1 MFMSG
6 KRILVVDDH
15 EQIRASISEILL
27 LQGYEVQTV
36 INGKDTLDKVS
47 GFQPDLIVTD
57 ILMPDMDGYEL
68 LMKKWTDQ
76 QIYEIPI
83 IVVSAMISKYDIA
96 AGKALGAKKY
106 LTKPF
111 KTNELIEAIAEFV
124 K

>member
-1 MFMSG
+1 MSG
-6 KRILVVDDH
+6 KRILVVDDY

-27 LQGYEVQTV
+27 LQGYEVQTA
-36 INGKDTLDKVS
+36 INGKDALDKVS

-68 LMKKWTDQ
+68 LIKKWTDQ

>member
-1 MFMSG
+1 MSG

-15 EQIRASISEILL
+15 EQIRDSISEILEL
-27 LQGYEVQTV
+27 EQYEIETA
-36 INGKDTLDKVS
+36 INGKDALEKVAS
-47 GFQPDLIVTD
+47 FQPDLIVTD

-68 LMKKWTDQ
+68 MMKKWTDQ

-83 IVVSAMISKYDIA
+83 IVVSAMVSKYDIA

-106 LTKPF
+106 ITKPF
-111 KTNELIEAIAEFV
+111 KATELIEAVGEFV

>member
-1 MFMSG
+1 MSG

-15 EQIRASISEILL
+15 QQIRDSIKEILDL
-27 LQGYEVQTV
+27 EGYEVKTA
-36 INGKDTLDKVS
+36 INGKDALDQVA

-68 LMKKWTDQ
+68 MMKKWTDQ
-76 QIYEIPI
+76 QIYEVPI
-83 IVVSAMISKYDIA
+83 VVVSARVSKYDIA

-106 LTKPF
+106 ITKPF
-111 KTNELIEAIAEFV
+111 KAQELIEAVAEFV

>member
-1 MFMSG
+1 MSG

-27 LQGYEVQTV
+27 LQGYEVQTA
-36 INGKDTLDKVS
+36 INGKDALDKVS

-76 QIYEIPI
+76 QVYEIPI

>member
-1 MFMSG
+1 MSA
-6 KRILVVDDH
+6 KRILIVDDH
-15 EQIRASISEILL
+15 EQIRLSISEILE
-27 LQGYEVQTV
+27 LQGYEVQTA
-36 INGKDTLDKVS
+36 INGKDAMEKVT

-68 LMKKWTDQ
+68 MMKKWTDQ

-83 IVVSAMISKYDIA
+83 IVVSAMVSKYDIA

-111 KTNELIEAIAEFV
+111 KAKDLIEAVAEFI
-124 K
+124 

>member
-1 MFMSG
+1 MSG

-27 LQGYEVQTV
+27 LQGYEVQTA
-36 INGKDTLDKVS
+36 INGKDALDKVS

>member
-1 MFMSG
+1 MSA

-15 EQIRASISEILL
+15 EQIRDSISEILE
-27 LQGYEVQTV
+27 LQGYEVKTA
-36 INGKDTLDKVS
+36 INGKDAMDQVG

-68 LMKKWTDQ
+68 MKKKWTDQ
-76 QIYEIPI
+76 QIYEVPI
-83 IVVSAMISKYDIA
+83 VVVSAMVSKYDIA

-106 LTKPF
+106 ITKPF
-111 KTNELIEAIAEFV
+111 KAQELIEAVAEFV

>member
-1 MFMSG
+1 MSG

-15 EQIRASISEILL
+15 EQIRDSISEILEL
-27 LQGYEVQTV
+27 EQYEIETA
-36 INGKDTLDKVS
+36 INGKDALEKVAS
-47 GFQPDLIVTD
+47 FQPDLIETD

-68 LMKKWTDQ
+68 MMKKWTDQ

-83 IVVSAMISKYDIA
+83 IVVSAMVSKYDIA

-106 LTKPF
+106 ITKPF
-111 KTNELIEAIAEFV
+111 KATELIEAVGEFV

>member
-1 MFMSG
+1 MSA

-15 EQIRASISEILL
+15 EQIRDSIKEILEL
-27 LQGYEVQTV
+27 EGYEVKTA
-36 INGKDTLDKVS
+36 INGKDALSQVA

-68 LMKKWTDQ
+68 MMKKWTDQ
-76 QIYEIPI
+76 QIYEVPI
-83 IVVSAMISKYDIA
+83 IVVSAMVSKYDIA

-106 LTKPF
+106 ITKPF
-111 KTNELIEAIAEFV
+111 KATELLEAVAEFA

>member
-1 MFMSG
+1 MSA

-15 EQIRASISEILL
+15 EQIRDSISEILDL
-27 LQGYEVQTV
+27 EGYEVQTAV
-36 INGKDTLDKVS
+36 NGKDAMEKVA

-68 LMKKWTDQ
+68 MMKKWTDQ

-83 IVVSAMISKYDIA
+83 IVVSAMVSKYDIA

-106 LTKPF
+106 ITKPF
-111 KTNELIEAIAEFV
+111 KAQELIQAVAEFV

>member
-1 MFMSG
+1 MSG

-36 INGKDTLDKVS
+36 INGKDALDKVS

>member
-1 MFMSG
+1 MSG

-36 INGKDTLDKVS
+36 INGKDALDKVS

-76 QIYEIPI
+76 QVYEIPI

>member
-1 MFMSG
+1 MSG

-15 EQIRASISEILL
+15 QQIRDSIKEILDL
-27 LQGYEVQTV
+27 EGYEVKTA
-36 INGKDTLDKVS
+36 INGKDALDQVA

-68 LMKKWTDQ
+68 MMKKWTDQ
-76 QIYEIPI
+76 QIYEVPI
-83 IVVSAMISKYDIA
+83 VVVSAMVSKYDIA

-106 LTKPF
+106 ITKPF
-111 KTNELIEAIAEFV
+111 KAQELIEAVAEFV

>member
-1 MFMSG
+1 MSA

-15 EQIRASISEILL
+15 EQIRESISEILEI
-27 LQGYEVQTV
+27 QGYEVKTA
-36 INGKDTLDKVS
+36 INGKDAMDQIG

-68 LMKKWTDQ
+68 MMKKWTDQ
-76 QIYEIPI
+76 QIYEVPI
-83 IVVSAMISKYDIA
+83 IVVSAMVSKYDIA

-106 LTKPF
+106 ITKPF
-111 KTNELIEAIAEFV
+111 KAQELIEAVTEFV

>member
-1 MFMSG
+1 MSE

-15 EQIRASISEILL
+15 EQIRNSISEILEL
-27 LQGYEVQTV
+27 EGYSVRTAV
-36 INGKDTLDKVS
+36 NGKDAMGQVA

-68 LMKKWTDQ
+68 MMKKWTDQ
-76 QIYEIPI
+76 QIYEVPI
-83 IVVSAMISKYDIA
+83 IVVSAMVSKYDIA

-106 LTKPF
+106 ITKPF
-111 KTNELIEAIAEFV
+111 KAQELIEAVAEFV

>member
-36 INGKDTLDKVS
+36 INGKDALDKVS

-83 IVVSAMISKYDIA
+83 IVVSAMISKYDIS